1 MFVYKISELLESLQS
16 ARSDGFDY
24 VSLSLLEPDE
34 NDDELNY
41 KTLVLDYIH
50 DASDSEEDMID
61 SISLPEGYHH
71 N

>member
-16 ARSDGFDY
+16 ALSDGFDY

-34 NDDELNY
+34 NDDELNCE
-41 KTLVLDYIH
+41 TLVLDYIH

>member
-34 NDDELNY
+34 NDDELNCE
-41 KTLVLDYIH
+41 TLVLDYIH
-50 DASDSEEDMID
+50 DVSDSEEDMID

>member
-34 NDDELNY
+34 NDDELNCE
-41 KTLVLDYIH
+41 TLVLDYIH

>member
-34 NDDELNY
+34 NDDELNCE
-41 KTLVLDYIH
+41 TLVLDYIH
-50 DASDSEEDMID
+50 DATDSEEDMID

>member
-34 NDDELNY
+34 NDDEL
-41 KTLVLDYIH
+41 I
-50 DASDSEEDMID
+50 
-61 SISLPEGYHH
+61 
-71 N
+71 